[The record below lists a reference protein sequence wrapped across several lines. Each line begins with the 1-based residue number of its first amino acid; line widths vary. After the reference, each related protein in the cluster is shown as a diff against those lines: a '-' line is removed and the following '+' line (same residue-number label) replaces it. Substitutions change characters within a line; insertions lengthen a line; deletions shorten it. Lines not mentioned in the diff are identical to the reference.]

1 MYCKLIVIYWMLYR
15 KGDFMTDHL
24 QTLKYIQSDVL
35 SFWVN
40 SKAQASFN
48 EYFYS
53 LKQCQKKRLGIV
65 NAAFLSFDS
74 NSLIPVEEMAALTI
88 ETKLNAVSWQMIEA
102 SFYQQNVV
110 KIPYI
115 LKEKEAY
122 KMMTDLVLF
131 QAEGKTPIG
140 VLLVEA
146 TDAWTDFMT
155 SDYGE
160 ECVETL
166 TKVLQMIRE
175 NLELKVNED
184 QYRKLYNMT
193 DLFHSTM
200 DIDLIL
206 ENVLKNIKDNFP
218 EFNVELILS
227 NDQDRRTTIDI
238 KLFDYLSERP
248 ATIEA
253 FVSGEL
259 TTELASDLNCRLLNA
274 PIKGRQAIYGILQVG
289 APTSYLFTT
298 TEKDFV
304 RMLAQASGNALE
316 NAKLYHQ
323 SHRLVSDLQL
333 INETSHRL
341 NMRID
346 IHEMLLFLQKQLKS
360 LQPMEVCFAFKHNDS
375 FEVTDASTALFNSEK
390 GQTYIKHVE
399 QHFEHTNDPLFIADF
414 SRLTSNQIDYRSIMA
429 IPILMEEKINGFSIV
444 LHKEPYFFS
453 FDSFKLMQSLIH
465 HSSLAIANSILRNQ
479 LQEMVDLDHLTKLY
493 ARSYLDQYVEK
504 SLEKDQSGMFL
515 LIDIDN
521 FKYINDTYGHQ
532 IGDKILMQ
540 IALKLKET
548 IGDRG
553 ICARWGGEEMS
564 VCVPNIDEKE
574 AIELTTAIV
583 AVIPNATDPQVTI
596 SAGLITWDEQYRP
609 AFQSVFSYADTAL
622 YEAKNS
628 GKNRFCIHDRFC
640 QTNS

>member
-1 MYCKLIVIYWMLYR
+1 
-15 KGDFMTDHL
+15 MTDHL
-24 QTLKYIQSDVL
+24 QTLKYIKSDVL
-35 SFWVN
+35 SIWVS
-40 SKAQASFN
+40 SKEQTGLN
-48 EYFYS
+48 EYFHP
-53 LKQCQKKRLGIV
+53 LKQCLKKHFGIENV
-65 NAAFLSFDS
+65 AFLSLEG
-74 NSLIPVEEMAALTI
+74 NSLIPVEEMATLTI
-88 ETKLNAVSWQMIEA
+88 ETKLNAVSWLMIEA
-102 SFYQQNVV
+102 SFYQQRMV

-115 LKEKEAY
+115 LKEKVDY
-122 KMMTDLVLF
+122 TMMTDMVLF
-131 QAEGKTPIG
+131 QAEGKNPIG

-155 SDYGE
+155 SNYGE
-160 ECVETL
+160 ESIETL
-166 TKVLQMIRE
+166 TKVLQLMRE
-175 NLELKVNED
+175 NYEVKVNED

-227 NDQDRRTTIDI
+227 NDQDRHTTIDI

-259 TTELASDLNCRLLNA
+259 TTELASDLNCRVLNA
-274 PIKGRQAIYGILQVG
+274 PIKGRQAIYGILQVS
-289 APTSYLFTT
+289 APTTYLFST

-304 RMLAQASGNALE
+304 RMLAQTSGNALE

-346 IHEMLLFLQKQLKS
+346 INEMLLFLQKQLMKS
-360 LQPMEVCFAFKHNDS
+360 FQPMEVCFAFKHNDT
-375 FEVTDASTALFNSEK
+375 FEVTDASTTLFNTEK
-390 GQTYIKHVE
+390 GQTFIKHVE
-399 QHFEHTNDPLFIADF
+399 QHFENTDDPLFIADF
-414 SRLTSNQIDYRSIMA
+414 SRLTPNQIEYRSIMA

-504 SLEKDQSGMFL
+504 SLKSDQSGMFL

-521 FKYINDTYGHQ
+521 FKCVNDTYGHQ

-540 IALKLKET
+540 IALKLKEM
-548 IGDRG
+548 IGARG

-564 VCVPNIDEKE
+564 VYVPNIEEKE
-574 AIELTTAIV
+574 AIELAEAIV
-583 AVIPNATDPQVTI
+583 AVIPNTTDPQVTI
-596 SAGLITWDEQYRP
+596 SAGLITWDELYRP
-609 AFQSVFSYADTAL
+609 AFQSVFLHADTAL

-628 GKNRFCIHDRFC
+628 GKNRFCMHDRPY
-640 QTNS
+640 QIN

>member
-1 MYCKLIVIYWMLYR
+1 
-15 KGDFMTDHL
+15 MTDHL
-24 QTLKYIQSDVL
+24 QTLKYIKSDVL
-35 SFWVN
+35 SIWVS
-40 SKAQASFN
+40 SKEQAGFN
-48 EYFYS
+48 GYFNP
-53 LKQCQKKRLGIV
+53 LKQCLKKRFGIV
-65 NAAFLSFDS
+65 NVAFLGFEG
-74 NSLIPVEEMAALTI
+74 NSLIPIEEMATVTI
-88 ETKLNAVSWQMIEA
+88 ETKLNAVSWLMIEA
-102 SFYQQNVV
+102 SFYQQKMV

-115 LKEKEAY
+115 LKEKDAY
-122 KMMTDLVLF
+122 MMMTDMVLF
-131 QAEGKTPIG
+131 QAEGKNPIG

-160 ECVETL
+160 KFVETL
-166 TKVLQMIRE
+166 TKVLQLMRE
-175 NLELKVNED
+175 NYEVKVNED

-206 ENVLKNIKDNFP
+206 ENVLKNIKGNFP

-227 NDQDRRTTIDI
+227 NDQDRHTTIDI

-248 ATIEA
+248 ATVEA

-259 TTELASDLNCRLLNA
+259 TTELASDLNCRVLNA
-274 PIKGRQAIYGILQVG
+274 PIKGRQAIYGILQVI
-289 APTSYLFTT
+289 APTTYLFST

-304 RMLAQASGNALE
+304 RMLAQTSGNALE

-341 NMRID
+341 NMRLD
-346 IHEMLLFLQKQLKS
+346 INEMLLFLQKQLMKS
-360 LQPMEVCFAFKHNDS
+360 FQPMEVCFAFKHNDT
-375 FEVTDASTALFNSEK
+375 FEVTDASTALFNTEK
-390 GQTYIKHVE
+390 GQTFIKHVE
-399 QHFEHTNDPLFIADF
+399 QHFENTNDPLFIADF
-414 SRLTSNQIDYRSIMA
+414 SRLTSNQVEYRSIMA

-465 HSSLAIANSILRNQ
+465 HSSLAIANSILRNK

-504 SLEKDQSGMFL
+504 SLKNDQSGMFL

-521 FKYINDTYGHQ
+521 FKRVNDTYGHQ

-540 IALKLKET
+540 IAVQLKEM
-548 IGDRG
+548 IGARG

-564 VCVPNIDEKE
+564 VYVPDIDEKE
-574 AIELTTAIV
+574 AIELAATIV
-583 AVIPNATDPQVTI
+583 AVIPNTTDPQVTI
-596 SAGLITWDEQYRP
+596 SAGLITWNEQYRP
-609 AFQSVFSYADTAL
+609 AFQSVFLHADTAL

-628 GKNRFCIHDRFC
+628 GKNRFCMHDRPY
-640 QTNS
+640 QIN

>member
-1 MYCKLIVIYWMLYR
+1 MIWTLYR

-24 QTLKYIQSDVL
+24 QMLKYIKSDVL
-35 SFWVN
+35 SFWV
-40 SKAQASFN
+40 SSN
-48 EYFYS
+48 EEQTSCNGYFYS
-53 LKQCQKKRLGIV
+53 LKQCLKKHLKID
-65 NAAFLSFDS
+65 NAAFLSFEG
-74 NSLIPVEEMAALTI
+74 NSLIPIEEMASLTI
-88 ETKLNAVSWQMIEA
+88 ETKLNAVSWLMIEA
-102 SFYQQNVV
+102 SFYQQKVV
-110 KIPYI
+110 EIPYI
-115 LKEKEAY
+115 LKARQAY
-122 KMMTDLVLF
+122 SKMTDMVLF
-131 QAEGKTPIG
+131 QVEGKHPIG

-146 TDAWTDFMT
+146 TETWTDFMT
-155 SDYGE
+155 SEYGE
-160 ECVETL
+160 ECIEML
-166 TKVLQMIRE
+166 SKVLQMIRD
-175 NLELKVNED
+175 NLDVKINED

-206 ENVLKNIKDNFP
+206 ENVLKNIRDNFP
-218 EFNVELILS
+218 DFNVELILS
-227 NDQDRRTTIDI
+227 NDQDRHTTIDI

-274 PIKGRQAIYGILQVG
+274 PIKGRQAIYGILQVS
-289 APTSYLFTT
+289 APTTYLFST

-346 IHEMLLFLQKQLKS
+346 IHEMLLFLQKQLLKS
-360 LQPMEVCFAFKHNDS
+360 FQPMEVCFAFKKNDT
-375 FEVTDASTALFNSEK
+375 FEVTGASTSLFSSEEGK
-390 GQTYIKHVE
+390 TYIKHVE
-399 QHFEHTNDPLFIADF
+399 KHFTQTNDPLFIADF
-414 SRLTSNQIDYRSIMA
+414 SRLTPRQIEYRSIMA

-465 HSSLAIANSILRNQ
+465 HSSLAIANSILRTQ

-493 ARSYLDQYVEK
+493 ARSYLDQFVEK
-504 SLEKDQSGMFL
+504 SLEYDQSGMFL

-521 FKYINDTYGHQ
+521 FKRINDTYGHQ
-532 IGDKILMQ
+532 VGDKILVQ
-540 IALKLKET
+540 IAVQLRET
-548 IGDRG
+548 IGSRG

-564 VCVPNIDEKE
+564 VYVPNINEKE
-574 AIELTTAIV
+574 ALELASTIV
-583 AVIPNATDPQVTI
+583 EIIPSATDPQVTI
-596 SAGLITWDEQYRP
+596 SAGLITWDERDRP
-609 AFQSVFSYADTAL
+609 AFQSVFLHADTAL

-628 GKNRFCIHDRFC
+628 GKNRFCIHDGSYQR
-640 QTNS
+640 NL

>member
-1 MYCKLIVIYWMLYR
+1 M
-15 KGDFMTDHL
+15 
-24 QTLKYIQSDVL
+24 
-35 SFWVN
+35 
-40 SKAQASFN
+40 AS
-48 EYFYS
+48 
-53 LKQCQKKRLGIV
+53 
-65 NAAFLSFDS
+65 
-74 NSLIPVEEMAALTI
+74 LTI
-88 ETKLNAVSWQMIEA
+88 ETKLNAVSWLMIEA
-102 SFYQQNVV
+102 SFYQQKVV

-115 LKEKEAY
+115 LKARQAY
-122 KMMTDLVLF
+122 SMMTDMVLF
-131 QAEGKTPIG
+131 QAEGNNPIG

-146 TDAWTDFMT
+146 TKSWTDFMT

-160 ECVETL
+160 KCIEIL
-166 TKVLQMIRE
+166 SQALQMMKD
-175 NLELKVNED
+175 NLDVKINED

-206 ENVLKNIKDNFP
+206 ENVLKNIRDNFP

-227 NDQDRRTTIDI
+227 NDQDRHTTIDI

-248 ATIEA
+248 TTIEA
-253 FVSGEL
+253 FVSGDL

-274 PIKGRQAIYGILQVG
+274 PIKGRQAIYGILQVS
-289 APTSYLFTT
+289 APTTYLFST

-346 IHEMLLFLQKQLKS
+346 IHEMLLFLQKQLLKS
-360 LQPMEVCFAFKHNDS
+360 FQPMEVCFAFKKDDT
-375 FEVTDASTALFNSEK
+375 FEVTGASTSLFSSEE

-399 QHFEHTNDPLFIADF
+399 QHFTQTNDPLFIADF
-414 SRLTSNQIDYRSIMA
+414 SRLTSKQIDYRSIMA

-465 HSSLAIANSILRNQ
+465 HSSLAIANSILRTQ

-493 ARSYLDQYVEK
+493 ARSYLDHFVEK
-504 SLEKDQSGMFL
+504 SLEYDQSGMFL

-521 FKYINDTYGHQ
+521 FKRINDTYGHQ
-532 IGDKILMQ
+532 VGDKILMQ
-540 IALKLKET
+540 IAVQLRET
-548 IGDRG
+548 IGSRG

-564 VCVPNIDEKE
+564 VYVPNISEKE
-574 AIELTTAIV
+574 ALELAAAIV
-583 AVIPNATDPQVTI
+583 EIIPSATDPQVTI
-596 SAGLITWDEQYRP
+596 SAGLITWNDQDRP
-609 AFQSVFSYADTAL
+609 AFQSVFLHADTAL

-628 GKNRFCIHDRFC
+628 GKNRFCIHGDSF
-640 QTNS
+640 QTNQ

>member
-1 MYCKLIVIYWMLYR
+1 
-15 KGDFMTDHL
+15 MTDHL
-24 QTLKYIQSDVL
+24 QTLKYIKSDVL
-35 SFWVN
+35 SIWVSSN
-40 SKAQASFN
+40 GGLNSFN

-53 LKQCQKKRLGIV
+53 LKQCLKKHLKIE
-65 NAAFLSFDS
+65 NAAFLSFEG
-74 NSLIPVEEMAALTI
+74 NSLIPVEELANLTI
-88 ETKLNAVSWQMIEA
+88 ETKLNAVSWLMIEA
-102 SFYQQNVV
+102 SFYQQKMV
-110 KIPYI
+110 KLPYI
-115 LKEKEAY
+115 LKEKPAY
-122 KMMTDLVLF
+122 NMMTDMVLF
-131 QAEGKTPIG
+131 QAEGKDPIG

-146 TDAWTDFMT
+146 TDTWTDFMT

-166 TKVLQMIRE
+166 TKFLQLLSE
-175 NLELKVNED
+175 NLEVKLNED

-206 ENVLKNIKDNFP
+206 ENVLKNIRDNFP

-227 NDQDRRTTIDI
+227 NDQDRHTTIDI

-259 TTELASDLNCRLLNA
+259 TTELAGDLNYRILNA
-274 PIKGRQAIYGILQVG
+274 PIKGRQAIYGILQVS
-289 APTSYLFTT
+289 APTTYLFSS

-346 IHEMLLFLQKQLKS
+346 INEMLLFLQKQLMKS
-360 LQPMEVCFAFKHNDS
+360 FQPMEVCFAFKDNTTYV
-375 FEVTDASTALFNSEK
+375 VTDASTSLFKSDEGK
-390 GQTYIKHVE
+390 TYIRHVE
-399 QHFEHTNDPLFIADF
+399 QHFELTNDPLFIADF
-414 SRLTSNQIDYRSIMA
+414 SRLTPNQIEYRSIMA
-429 IPILMEEKINGFSIV
+429 IPILMEENINGFSIV

-479 LQEMVDLDHLTKLY
+479 LQEMVDRDHLTKLY
-493 ARSYLDQYVEK
+493 ARSFLDQYVEK
-504 SLEKDQSGMFL
+504 SLKKDQSGMFL

-521 FKYINDTYGHQ
+521 FKRINDTYGHQ
-532 IGDKILMQ
+532 IGDKILVQ
-540 IALKLKET
+540 IAGKLEEI
-548 IGDRG
+548 IGANG

-564 VCVPNIDEKE
+564 VYVPNVDEQE
-574 AIELTTAIV
+574 AIELASTIV
-583 AVIPNATDPQVTI
+583 EGIPKATDPQVTI
-596 SAGLITWDEQYRP
+596 SAGLITWDQNYRP
-609 AFQSVFSYADTAL
+609 AFQSVFLHADTAL

-628 GKNRFCIHDRFC
+628 GKNRFCIHDRTF
-640 QTNS
+640 QTNA

>member
-1 MYCKLIVIYWMLYR
+1 
-15 KGDFMTDHL
+15 MTDHL
-24 QTLKYIQSDVL
+24 QTLKYIKSDVL
-35 SFWVN
+35 SFWVSSN
-40 SKAQASFN
+40 GELTGFN

-53 LKQCQKKRLGIV
+53 LKQCLKKHLKIV
-65 NAAFLSFDS
+65 NAAFLSYEG
-74 NSLIPVEEMAALTI
+74 NSLIPIEELATLTI
-88 ETKLNAVSWQMIEA
+88 ETKLNAVSWLMIET
-102 SFYQQNVV
+102 SFYQQKMV
-110 KIPYI
+110 KLPYI

-122 KMMTDLVLF
+122 NMMTDMVLF
-131 QAEGKTPIG
+131 QPEGKDPIG

-146 TDAWTDFMT
+146 TDAWTDFMA

-166 TKVLQMIRE
+166 MRVLQIFRE
-175 NLELKVNED
+175 NLEVKSNED

-206 ENVLKNIKDNFP
+206 ENVLKNIRDNFP

-227 NDQDRRTTIDI
+227 NDQDRHTTIDI

-253 FVSGEL
+253 FVSGDL
-259 TTELASDLNCRLLNA
+259 TTELAGDLNCRLLNA
-274 PIKGRQAIYGILQVG
+274 PIKGRQAIYGILQVS
-289 APTSYLFTT
+289 APTTYLFST

-346 IHEMLLFLQKQLKS
+346 IHEMLLFLQKQLMKS
-360 LQPMEVCFAFKHNDS
+360 FQPMEVCFAFKNNDT
-375 FEVTDASTALFNSEK
+375 FEVTDASTTLFTTEE

-414 SRLTSNQIDYRSIMA
+414 SRLTPNQIEYRSIMA

-479 LQEMVDLDHLTKLY
+479 LQEMVDRDHLTKLY

-504 SLEKDQSGMFL
+504 SLKKDHSGMFL

-521 FKYINDTYGHQ
+521 FKRVNDTYGHQ
-532 IGDKILMQ
+532 IGDKILVQ
-540 IALKLKET
+540 IAMKLNET
-548 IGDRG
+548 IGTQG

-564 VCVPNIDEKE
+564 VYVPNIDEKE
-574 AIELTTAIV
+574 SIQLASTIV
-583 AVIPNATDPQVTI
+583 AMIPDATDPQVTI
-596 SAGLITWDEQYRP
+596 SAGLITWDQNYRP
-609 AFQSVFSYADTAL
+609 AFQSVFLHADTAL

-628 GKNRFCIHDRFC
+628 GKNRFCIHDRFL
-640 QTNS
+640 QTNA

>member
-1 MYCKLIVIYWMLYR
+1 
-15 KGDFMTDHL
+15 MTDHL
-24 QTLKYIQSDVL
+24 QTLKYIKSDVL
-35 SFWVN
+35 STWVS
-40 SKAQASFN
+40 SKEQTGLN
-48 EYFYS
+48 EYFRPLEQC
-53 LKQCQKKRLGIV
+53 LKMHFGIV
-65 NAAFLSFDS
+65 NMAFLGFEG
-74 NSLIPVEEMAALTI
+74 NCLIPVEEMATLTI
-88 ETKLNAVSWQMIEA
+88 ETKLNAVSWLMIEA
-102 SFYQQNVV
+102 SFYQQKMV

-122 KMMTDLVLF
+122 SKMTDMVLF
-131 QAEGKTPIG
+131 QIEGKNPIG

-155 SDYGE
+155 SNYGE
-160 ECVETL
+160 ESIETL
-166 TKVLQMIRE
+166 TKVLQLMRE
-175 NLELKVNED
+175 NYEVKVNED
-184 QYRKLYNMT
+184 QFRKLYNMT

-227 NDQDRRTTIDI
+227 NDQDRLTTIDI

-259 TTELASDLNCRLLNA
+259 TTELASDLNCRVLNA
-274 PIKGRQAIYGILQVG
+274 PIKGRQAIYGILQVS
-289 APTSYLFTT
+289 APTTYLYST
-298 TEKDFV
+298 TEKDFL
-304 RMLAQASGNALE
+304 RMLAQTSGNALE

-341 NMRID
+341 NMRIG
-346 IHEMLLFLQKQLKS
+346 INEMLLFLQKQLMKS
-360 LQPMEVCFAFKHNDS
+360 FQPMEVCFAFKHNDT
-375 FEVTDASTALFNSEK
+375 FEVTDASTALFNTEK
-390 GQTYIKHVE
+390 GQIFIKHVE
-399 QHFEHTNDPLFIADF
+399 QHFKSTNDPLFIADF
-414 SRLTSNQIDYRSIMA
+414 SRITPTHIEYRSIMA

-465 HSSLAIANSILRNQ
+465 HSSLAIANSILRHQ

-493 ARSYLDQYVEK
+493 ARSYLDKYVEK
-504 SLEKDQSGMFL
+504 SLINDQSGMFL

-521 FKYINDTYGHQ
+521 FKRVNDTYGHQ

-540 IALKLKET
+540 IAVQLKKM
-548 IGDRG
+548 IGARG

-564 VCVPNIDEKE
+564 VYVPNIDEKE
-574 AIELTTAIV
+574 AIELAEEIV
-583 AVIPNATDPQVTI
+583 AVIPNTTDPRVTI
-596 SAGLITWDEQYRP
+596 SAGLITWDELYRP
-609 AFQSVFSYADTAL
+609 AFQSVFLHADTAL

-628 GKNRFCIHDRFC
+628 GKNRFCIHDRPY
-640 QTNS
+640 QIN

>member
-1 MYCKLIVIYWMLYR
+1 
-15 KGDFMTDHL
+15 MTDHL
-24 QTLKYIQSDVL
+24 QTLKYIKSDVL
-35 SFWVN
+35 SFWVSSN
-40 SKAQASFN
+40 EEQASFN
-48 EYFYS
+48 GYFYS
-53 LKQCQKKRLGIV
+53 LKQCLKKHLKID
-65 NAAFLSFDS
+65 NAAFLSFEG
-74 NSLIPVEEMAALTI
+74 NSLIPIEEMASLTI
-88 ETKLNAVSWQMIEA
+88 ETKLNAVSWLMIEA
-102 SFYQQNVV
+102 SFYQQKVV

-115 LKEKEAY
+115 IKARQAY
-122 KMMTDLVLF
+122 SMMTDMVLF
-131 QAEGKTPIG
+131 QAEGKHPIG

-146 TDAWTDFMT
+146 SESWNDFMT

-160 ECVETL
+160 ECIEIL
-166 TKVLQMIRE
+166 SKVLQMMRD
-175 NLELKVNED
+175 NLDVKINED

-206 ENVLKNIKDNFP
+206 ENVLKNIRDNFP

-227 NDQDRRTTIDI
+227 NDQDRHTTIDI

-274 PIKGRQAIYGILQVG
+274 PIKGRQAIYGILQVS
-289 APTSYLFTT
+289 APTTYLFST

-346 IHEMLLFLQKQLKS
+346 IHEMLLFLQKQLLKS
-360 LQPMEVCFAFKHNDS
+360 FQPMEVCFAFKKNDT
-375 FEVTDASTALFNSEK
+375 FEVTGASTSLFNAEE

-399 QHFEHTNDPLFIADF
+399 QHFAQTNDPLFIADF
-414 SRLTSNQIDYRSIMA
+414 SRLTANQIEYRSIMA

-465 HSSLAIANSILRNQ
+465 HSSLAIANSILRTQ

-493 ARSYLDQYVEK
+493 ARSYLDQFVEK
-504 SLEKDQSGMFL
+504 SLEYDQSGMFL

-521 FKYINDTYGHQ
+521 FKRINDTYGHQ
-532 IGDKILMQ
+532 VGDKILVQ
-540 IALKLKET
+540 IALQLKET
-548 IGDRG
+548 IGSRG

-564 VCVPNIDEKE
+564 VYVPNIKE
-574 AIELTTAIV
+574 QEALELASAIV
-583 AVIPNATDPQVTI
+583 EVIPSTTDPQVTI
-596 SAGLITWDEQYRP
+596 SAGLITWDERDRP
-609 AFQSVFSYADTAL
+609 ASSLFFYMLIQPYMKRKIVGKIVFAFMTAL
-622 YEAKNS
+622 IKLMYRQIRRNAY
-628 GKNRFCIHDRFC
+628 GC
-640 QTNS
+640 TNNLP

>member
-1 MYCKLIVIYWMLYR
+1 
-15 KGDFMTDHL
+15 MTDHL
-24 QTLKYIQSDVL
+24 QTLKYIKSDVL
-35 SFWVN
+35 SIWVS
-40 SKAQASFN
+40 SKEQAGFN
-48 EYFYS
+48 EYFCS
-53 LKQCQKKRLGIV
+53 LEQCLKKRFGIV
-65 NAAFLSFDS
+65 KTAFLGFEG
-74 NSLIPVEEMAALTI
+74 NSLIPVEEMATLTI
-88 ETKLNAVSWQMIEA
+88 ETKLNAVSWLMIEA
-102 SFYQQNVV
+102 NFYQQKLV
-110 KIPYI
+110 KVPYI

-122 KMMTDLVLF
+122 MMMTDMVLF
-131 QAEGKTPIG
+131 QADGKNPIG

-146 TDAWTDFMT
+146 TDAWTDFMA

-160 ECVETL
+160 EFVETL
-166 TKVLQMIRE
+166 TKFFQIIRE
-175 NLELKVNED
+175 NLQVKVNED

-227 NDQDRRTTIDI
+227 NDQDRHTTIDI

-274 PIKGRQAIYGILQVG
+274 PIKGRQAIYGILQVS
-289 APTSYLFTT
+289 APTTYLFST

-304 RMLAQASGNALE
+304 RMLAQTSGNALE

-346 IHEMLLFLQKQLKS
+346 INEMLLFLQKQLMKS
-360 LQPMEVCFAFKHNDS
+360 FQPMEVCFAFKHNDT
-375 FEVTDASTALFNSEK
+375 FKVTDASTALFNAEK

-399 QHFEHTNDPLFIADF
+399 HHFEHTNDPLFIADF
-414 SRLTSNQIDYRSIMA
+414 SRLTPNQIEYRSIMA

-504 SLEKDQSGMFL
+504 SLKNDQSGMFL

-521 FKYINDTYGHQ
+521 FKRINDTYGHQ

-540 IALKLKET
+540 IAVQLKET
-548 IGDRG
+548 IGARG

-564 VCVPNIDEKE
+564 VYIPNIDEKE
-574 AIELTTAIV
+574 AIELAATIV
-583 AVIPNATDPQVTI
+583 AKIPNTTDPQVTI
-596 SAGLITWDEQYRP
+596 SAGLITWDEQYHP
-609 AFQSVFSYADTAL
+609 AFQSVFLHADTAL

-628 GKNRFCIHDRFC
+628 GKNRFCVHDRSY
-640 QTNS
+640 QNNL

>member
-1 MYCKLIVIYWMLYR
+1 MICTLYR

-24 QTLKYIQSDVL
+24 QTLKCIKSDVL
-35 SFWVN
+35 SLWVSSN
-40 SKAQASFN
+40 EEQASFN
-48 EYFYS
+48 GYFYS
-53 LKQCQKKRLGIV
+53 FKQCLKKHLKIE
-65 NAAFLSFDS
+65 NAAFLSFES
-74 NSLIPVEEMAALTI
+74 NSLIPIEEVASLTI
-88 ETKLNAVSWQMIEA
+88 ETKLNAVSWLMVEA
-102 SFYQQNVV
+102 SFYQQKVV

-115 LKEKEAY
+115 LKEKQAY
-122 KMMTDLVLF
+122 STMTDMVLF
-131 QAEGKTPIG
+131 QAEGKNPIG

-146 TDAWTDFMT
+146 TESWTDFMT
-155 SDYGE
+155 SSYGE
-160 ECVETL
+160 ECIEIL
-166 TKVLQMIRE
+166 TKVLQTMKD
-175 NLELKVNED
+175 NLELKINED
-184 QYRKLYNMT
+184 QYRKLYNVT

-200 DIDLIL
+200 DIDVIL

-218 EFNVELILS
+218 GFNVELILS
-227 NDQDRRTTIDI
+227 NDQDRHTTIDI
-238 KLFDYLSERP
+238 KLFDYLAERP
-248 ATIEA
+248 ATVEA

-259 TTELASDLNCRLLNA
+259 TTELASDLDCRLLNA
-274 PIKGRQAIYGILQVG
+274 PIKGRQAIYGILQVS
-289 APTSYLFTT
+289 APTTYLFST

-346 IHEMLLFLQKQLKS
+346 VYEMLLFLQKQLLKS
-360 LQPMEVCFAFKHNDS
+360 FQPMEVCFAFKKNDT
-375 FEVTDASTALFNSEK
+375 FEVSEASTTLFSSEA
-390 GQTYIKHVE
+390 GQIYIKHVE
-399 QHFEHTNDPLFIADF
+399 QHFAHTDDPLFIADF
-414 SRLTSNQIDYRSIMA
+414 SRLTPKPIDYRSIMA
-429 IPILMEEKINGFSIV
+429 IPILMEEEINGFSIV

-465 HSSLAIANSILRNQ
+465 HSSLALANSILRTQ

-493 ARSYLDQYVEK
+493 ARSYLDQFVEK
-504 SLEKDQSGMFL
+504 SLEYDQSGMFL

-521 FKYINDTYGHQ
+521 FKRVNDTYGHQ
-532 IGDKILMQ
+532 VGDNILVQ
-540 IALKLKET
+540 IAVQLKKT

-564 VCVPNIDEKE
+564 VYVPNIVEKE
-574 AIELTTAIV
+574 ALKLAAAIV
-583 AVIPNATDPQVTI
+583 EVIPKATDPQVTI
-596 SAGLITWDEQYRP
+596 SAGLIMWDERERP
-609 AFQSVFSYADTAL
+609 AFQSVFLHADTAL

-628 GKNRFCIHDRFC
+628 GKNRFCIHNGSF

>member
-1 MYCKLIVIYWMLYR
+1 V
-15 KGDFMTDHL
+15 
-24 QTLKYIQSDVL
+24 S
-35 SFWVN
+35 
-40 SKAQASFN
+40 SKKEQAGFN

-53 LKQCQKKRLGIV
+53 LKQCLKKHLKIA
-65 NAAFLSFDS
+65 NAAFLSFEG

-88 ETKLNAVSWQMIEA
+88 ETKLNAVSWLMIEA
-102 SFYQQNVV
+102 GFYQQKVV

-122 KMMTDLVLF
+122 TMMTDMVLF
-131 QAEGKTPIG
+131 QADGKNPIG

-146 TDAWTDFMT
+146 SDAWTDFMT

-175 NLELKVNED
+175 NLEVKVNED

-200 DIDLIL
+200 EIDLIL

-227 NDQDRRTTIDI
+227 NDQDRHTTIEI

-259 TTELASDLNCRLLNA
+259 TTELAGDLNCRLLNA
-274 PIKGRQAIYGILQVG
+274 PIKGRQAIYGILQVS
-289 APTSYLFTT
+289 APTTYLFST

-346 IHEMLLFLQKQLKS
+346 IHEMLLFLQKQLMKS
-360 LQPMEVCFAFKHNDS
+360 FQPMEVCFAFKNNET
-375 FEVTDASTALFNSEK
+375 FEVTGASTALFNSQE
-390 GQTYIKHVE
+390 GQTYI
-399 QHFEHTNDPLFIADF
+399 NMLNNI
-414 SRLTSNQIDYRSIMA
+414 LSIPM
-429 IPILMEEKINGFSIV
+429 
-444 LHKEPYFFS
+444 
-453 FDSFKLMQSLIH
+453 IH
-465 HSSLAIANSILRNQ
+465 
-479 LQEMVDLDHLTKLY
+479 
-493 ARSYLDQYVEK
+493 YL
-504 SLEKDQSGMFL
+504 L
-515 LIDIDN
+515 
-521 FKYINDTYGHQ
+521 
-532 IGDKILMQ
+532 
-540 IALKLKET
+540 
-548 IGDRG
+548 
-553 ICARWGGEEMS
+553 
-564 VCVPNIDEKE
+564 P
-574 AIELTTAIV
+574 
-583 AVIPNATDPQVTI
+583 I
-596 SAGLITWDEQYRP
+596 SAD
-609 AFQSVFSYADTAL
+609 
-622 YEAKNS
+622 
-628 GKNRFCIHDRFC
+628 
-640 QTNS
+640 

>member
-1 MYCKLIVIYWMLYR
+1 
-15 KGDFMTDHL
+15 MTDHL
-24 QTLKYIQSDVL
+24 QTLKYIKSDVL
-35 SFWVN
+35 SIWVS
-40 SKAQASFN
+40 SKEQTGLN
-48 EYFYS
+48 EYFHPLEQC
-53 LKQCQKKRLGIV
+53 LKKHFGIV
-65 NAAFLSFDS
+65 NVAFLGFEG
-74 NSLIPVEEMAALTI
+74 NSLIPVEEMATLTI
-88 ETKLNAVSWQMIEA
+88 ETKLNAVSWLMIEA
-102 SFYQQNVV
+102 SFYQQKMV

-122 KMMTDLVLF
+122 SKMTDMVLF
-131 QAEGKTPIG
+131 QVEGRNPIG
-140 VLLVEA
+140 GLLVEA

-155 SDYGE
+155 SNYGE
-160 ECVETL
+160 ESIETL
-166 TKVLQMIRE
+166 TKVLQLIRE
-175 NLELKVNED
+175 NYEVKVNED
-184 QYRKLYNMT
+184 QFRKLYNMT

-227 NDQDRRTTIDI
+227 NDQDRHTTIDI

-259 TTELASDLNCRLLNA
+259 TTELASDLNCRVLNA
-274 PIKGRQAIYGILQVG
+274 PIKGRQAIYGILQVS
-289 APTSYLFTT
+289 APTTYLFST

-304 RMLAQASGNALE
+304 RMLAQTSGNALE

-341 NMRID
+341 NMRIG
-346 IHEMLLFLQKQLKS
+346 INEMLLFLQKQLMKS
-360 LQPMEVCFAFKHNDS
+360 FQPMEVCFAFKHNDT
-375 FEVTDASTALFNSEK
+375 FEVTDASTALFNTEK
-390 GQTYIKHVE
+390 GQTFIKHVE
-399 QHFEHTNDPLFIADF
+399 QHFKSTNDPLFIADF
-414 SRLTSNQIDYRSIMA
+414 SRLTPTHIEYRSIMA

-465 HSSLAIANSILRNQ
+465 HSSLAIANSILRHQ

-493 ARSYLDQYVEK
+493 ARSYLDKYVEK
-504 SLEKDQSGMFL
+504 SLINDQSGMFL

-521 FKYINDTYGHQ
+521 FKRVNDTYGHQ

-540 IALKLKET
+540 IAVQLKEM
-548 IGDRG
+548 IGARG

-564 VCVPNIDEKE
+564 VYVPNIDEKE
-574 AIELTTAIV
+574 AIELAEEIV
-583 AVIPNATDPQVTI
+583 AVIPNTTDPRVTI
-596 SAGLITWDEQYRP
+596 SAGLITWDELYRP
-609 AFQSVFSYADTAL
+609 PFQSVFLHADTAL

-628 GKNRFCIHDRFC
+628 GKNRFCMHDRPY
-640 QTNS
+640 QIN

>member
-1 MYCKLIVIYWMLYR
+1 
-15 KGDFMTDHL
+15 MTDHL
-24 QTLKYIQSDVL
+24 QTLKYIKSDVL
-35 SFWVN
+35 SIWVS
-40 SKAQASFN
+40 SKEQAGFN
-48 EYFYS
+48 GYFNP
-53 LKQCQKKRLGIV
+53 LKQCLKKRFGIV
-65 NAAFLSFDS
+65 NVAFLGFEG
-74 NSLIPVEEMAALTI
+74 NSLIPIEEMATVTI
-88 ETKLNAVSWQMIEA
+88 ETKLNAVSWLMIEA
-102 SFYQQNVV
+102 SFYQQKMV

-115 LKEKEAY
+115 LKEKDAY
-122 KMMTDLVLF
+122 MTMTDMVLF
-131 QAEGKTPIG
+131 QAEGKNPIG

-160 ECVETL
+160 KFVETL
-166 TKVLQMIRE
+166 TKVLQLIRE
-175 NLELKVNED
+175 NYEVKVNED

-200 DIDLIL
+200 NIDLIL
-206 ENVLKNIKDNFP
+206 ENVLKNIKGNFP

-227 NDQDRRTTIDI
+227 NDQDRHTTIDI

-248 ATIEA
+248 ATVEA

-259 TTELASDLNCRLLNA
+259 TTELASDLNCRVLNA
-274 PIKGRQAIYGILQVG
+274 PIKGRQAIYGILQVI
-289 APTSYLFTT
+289 APTTYLFST

-304 RMLAQASGNALE
+304 RMLAQTSGNALE

-341 NMRID
+341 NMRLD
-346 IHEMLLFLQKQLKS
+346 INEMLLFLQKQLMKS
-360 LQPMEVCFAFKHNDS
+360 FQPMEVCFAFKHNDT
-375 FEVTDASTALFNSEK
+375 FEVTDASTALFNTEK
-390 GQTYIKHVE
+390 GQTFIKHVE
-399 QHFEHTNDPLFIADF
+399 QHFENTNDPLFIADF
-414 SRLTSNQIDYRSIMA
+414 SRLTSNQVEYRSIMA

-465 HSSLAIANSILRNQ
+465 HSSLAIANSILRNK

-504 SLEKDQSGMFL
+504 SLKNDQSGMFL

-521 FKYINDTYGHQ
+521 FKRVNDTYGHQ

-540 IALKLKET
+540 IAVQLKEM
-548 IGDRG
+548 IGARG

-564 VCVPNIDEKE
+564 VYVPDIDEKE
-574 AIELTTAIV
+574 AIELAATIV
-583 AVIPNATDPQVTI
+583 AVIPNTTDPQVTI
-596 SAGLITWDEQYRP
+596 SAGLITWNEQYRP
-609 AFQSVFSYADTAL
+609 AFQSVFLHADTAL

-628 GKNRFCIHDRFC
+628 GKNRFCMHDRPY
-640 QTNS
+640 QIN

>member
-1 MYCKLIVIYWMLYR
+1 
-15 KGDFMTDHL
+15 MTDHL
-24 QTLKYIQSDVL
+24 QTLKYIKSDVL
-35 SFWVN
+35 SFWVSSN
-40 SKAQASFN
+40 EEQASFN
-48 EYFYS
+48 GYFYS
-53 LKQCQKKRLGIV
+53 LKQCLKKHLEID
-65 NAAFLSFDS
+65 NAAFLSFEG
-74 NSLIPVEEMAALTI
+74 NSLIPIEEMASLTI
-88 ETKLNAVSWQMIEA
+88 ETKLNAVSWLMIEA
-102 SFYQQNVV
+102 SFYQQKVV

-115 LKEKEAY
+115 LKARQAY
-122 KMMTDLVLF
+122 SMMTDMVLF
-131 QAEGKTPIG
+131 QAEGNNPIG

-146 TDAWTDFMT
+146 TESWTDFMT

-160 ECVETL
+160 KCIEIL
-166 TKVLQMIRE
+166 SQVLQMMRD
-175 NLELKVNED
+175 NLDVKINED

-206 ENVLKNIKDNFP
+206 ENVLKNIRDNFP

-227 NDQDRRTTIDI
+227 NDQDRHTTIDI

-248 ATIEA
+248 TTIEA

-274 PIKGRQAIYGILQVG
+274 PIKGRQAIYGILQVS
-289 APTSYLFTT
+289 APTTYLFST

-346 IHEMLLFLQKQLKS
+346 IHEMLLFLQKQLLKS
-360 LQPMEVCFAFKHNDS
+360 FQPMEVCFAFKKDDT
-375 FEVTDASTALFNSEK
+375 FEVAGASTSLFSSEE

-399 QHFEHTNDPLFIADF
+399 QHFTQTNDPLFIADF
-414 SRLTSNQIDYRSIMA
+414 SRLTSKQIDYRSIMA

-465 HSSLAIANSILRNQ
+465 HSSLAIANSILRTQ

-493 ARSYLDQYVEK
+493 ARSYLDHFVEK
-504 SLEKDQSGMFL
+504 SLEYDQSGMFL
-515 LIDIDN
+515 LI
-521 FKYINDTYGHQ
+521 NDTYGHQ
-532 IGDKILMQ
+532 VGDKILMQ
-540 IALKLKET
+540 IAVQLKET
-548 IGDRG
+548 IGSRG

-564 VCVPNIDEKE
+564 IYVPNISEKE
-574 AIELTTAIV
+574 ALELASAIV
-583 AVIPNATDPQVTI
+583 EVIPSATDPQVTI
-596 SAGLITWDEQYRP
+596 SAGLITWNDQDRP
-609 AFQSVFSYADTAL
+609 AFQSVFLHADTAL

-628 GKNRFCIHDRFC
+628 GKNRFCIHDGSF
-640 QTNS
+640 QNQ

>member
-1 MYCKLIVIYWMLYR
+1 
-15 KGDFMTDHL
+15 MTDHL
-24 QTLKYIQSDVL
+24 QMLKYIKSDVL
-35 SFWVN
+35 SFWV
-40 SKAQASFN
+40 SSN
-48 EYFYS
+48 EEQTSYNGYFYS
-53 LKQCQKKRLGIV
+53 LKQCLKKHLKID
-65 NAAFLSFDS
+65 NAAFLSFEG
-74 NSLIPVEEMAALTI
+74 NSLIPIEEMASLTI
-88 ETKLNAVSWQMIEA
+88 ETKLNAVSWLMIEA
-102 SFYQQNVV
+102 SFYQQKVV
-110 KIPYI
+110 EIPYV
-115 LKEKEAY
+115 LKARQAY
-122 KMMTDLVLF
+122 LKMTDMVLF
-131 QAEGKTPIG
+131 QVEGKQPIG

-146 TDAWTDFMT
+146 TETWTDFMT
-155 SDYGE
+155 SEYGE
-160 ECVETL
+160 ECIEIL
-166 TKVLQMIRE
+166 SKVLQMIRD
-175 NLELKVNED
+175 NLDVKINED

-206 ENVLKNIKDNFP
+206 ENVLKNIRDNFP
-218 EFNVELILS
+218 DFNVELILS
-227 NDQDRRTTIDI
+227 NDQDRHTTIDI

-253 FVSGEL
+253 FVSGDL

-274 PIKGRQAIYGILQVG
+274 PIKGRQAIYGILQVS
-289 APTSYLFTT
+289 APTTYLFST

-346 IHEMLLFLQKQLKS
+346 IHEMLLFLQKQLLKS
-360 LQPMEVCFAFKHNDS
+360 FQPMEVCFAFKKNDT
-375 FEVTDASTALFNSEK
+375 FEVTGASTSLFSSEEGK
-390 GQTYIKHVE
+390 TYIKHVE
-399 QHFEHTNDPLFIADF
+399 KHFTQTNDPLFIADF
-414 SRLTSNQIDYRSIMA
+414 SRLTPRQIEYRSIMA

-465 HSSLAIANSILRNQ
+465 HSSLAIANSILRTQ

-493 ARSYLDQYVEK
+493 ARSYLDQFVEK
-504 SLEKDQSGMFL
+504 SLEYDKSGMFL

-521 FKYINDTYGHQ
+521 FKRINDTYGHQ
-532 IGDKILMQ
+532 VGDKILVQ
-540 IALKLKET
+540 IAVQLRET
-548 IGDRG
+548 IGSRG

-564 VCVPNIDEKE
+564 VYVPNINEKE
-574 AIELTTAIV
+574 ALELASKIV
-583 AVIPNATDPQVTI
+583 EIIPSATDPQVTI
-596 SAGLITWDEQYRP
+596 SAGLITWDERDRP
-609 AFQSVFSYADTAL
+609 AFQAVFLHADTAL

-628 GKNRFCIHDRFC
+628 GKNRFCIHDGSY
-640 QTNS
+640 QTNL

>member
-1 MYCKLIVIYWMLYR
+1 
-15 KGDFMTDHL
+15 MTDHL
-24 QTLKYIQSDVL
+24 QTLKYIKSDVL
-35 SFWVN
+35 SIWVS
-40 SKAQASFN
+40 SKEQTGFS

-53 LKQCQKKRLGIV
+53 LEQCLKKRFGIV
-65 NAAFLSFDS
+65 KTAFLGFEG

-88 ETKLNAVSWQMIEA
+88 ETKLNAVSWLMIEA
-102 SFYQQNVV
+102 SFYQQKLV
-110 KIPYI
+110 KVPYI

-122 KMMTDLVLF
+122 TMMTDMVLF
-131 QAEGKTPIG
+131 QAEGKNPIA

-160 ECVETL
+160 KFVETL
-166 TKVLQMIRE
+166 TKFFQNIRE
-175 NLELKVNED
+175 NFEVKVNED
-184 QYRKLYNMT
+184 QFRKLYNMT

-238 KLFDYLSERP
+238 KLFDYLYERP

-274 PIKGRQAIYGILQVG
+274 PIKGRQAIYGILQVS
-289 APTSYLFTT
+289 APTTYLFST

-304 RMLAQASGNALE
+304 RMLAQTSGNALE

-346 IHEMLLFLQKQLKS
+346 INEMLLFLQKQLMKS
-360 LQPMEVCFAFKHNDS
+360 FQPMEVCFAFKYNDT
-375 FEVTDASTALFNSEK
+375 FKVTDASTALFNAEK

-399 QHFEHTNDPLFIADF
+399 LHFEHTNDPLFIADF
-414 SRLTSNQIDYRSIMA
+414 SRLTPNQIEYRSIMA

-504 SLEKDQSGMFL
+504 SLKNDQSGMFL

-521 FKYINDTYGHQ
+521 FKRINDTYGHQ
-532 IGDKILMQ
+532 IGDKILKQ
-540 IALKLKET
+540 IAVQLKET
-548 IGDRG
+548 IGARG

-564 VCVPNIDEKE
+564 VYIPNIDEKE
-574 AIELTTAIV
+574 AIELAATIV
-583 AVIPNATDPQVTI
+583 AIIPNTTDPQVTI
-596 SAGLITWDEQYRP
+596 SAGLITWDEQYHP
-609 AFQSVFSYADTAL
+609 AFQSVFLHADTAL

-628 GKNRFCIHDRFC
+628 GKNRFCIHDRSY
-640 QTNS
+640 QNNL

>member
-1 MYCKLIVIYWMLYR
+1 M
-15 KGDFMTDHL
+15 
-24 QTLKYIQSDVL
+24 
-35 SFWVN
+35 
-40 SKAQASFN
+40 AS
-48 EYFYS
+48 
-53 LKQCQKKRLGIV
+53 
-65 NAAFLSFDS
+65 
-74 NSLIPVEEMAALTI
+74 LTI
-88 ETKLNAVSWQMIEA
+88 ETKLNAVSWLMIEA
-102 SFYQQNVV
+102 SFYQQKVV

-115 LKEKEAY
+115 LKARQAY
-122 KMMTDLVLF
+122 SMMTDMVLF
-131 QAEGKTPIG
+131 QAEGNNPIG

-146 TDAWTDFMT
+146 TKSWTDFMT

-160 ECVETL
+160 KCIEIL
-166 TKVLQMIRE
+166 SQALQMMKDNVDVKI
-175 NLELKVNED
+175 NED

-206 ENVLKNIKDNFP
+206 ENVLKNIRDNFP

-227 NDQDRRTTIDI
+227 NDQDRHTTIDI

-248 ATIEA
+248 TTIEA
-253 FVSGEL
+253 FVSGDL

-274 PIKGRQAIYGILQVG
+274 PIKGRQAIYGILQVS
-289 APTSYLFTT
+289 APTTYLFST

-346 IHEMLLFLQKQLKS
+346 IHEMLLFLQKQLLKS
-360 LQPMEVCFAFKHNDS
+360 FQPMEVCFAFKKDDT
-375 FEVTDASTALFNSEK
+375 FEVTGASTSLFSSEE

-399 QHFEHTNDPLFIADF
+399 QHFTQTNDPLFIADF
-414 SRLTSNQIDYRSIMA
+414 SRLTSKQIDYRSIMA

-465 HSSLAIANSILRNQ
+465 HSSLAIANSILRTQ

-493 ARSYLDQYVEK
+493 ARSYLDHFVEK
-504 SLEKDQSGMFL
+504 SLEYDQSGMFL

-521 FKYINDTYGHQ
+521 FKRINDTYGHQ
-532 IGDKILMQ
+532 VGDKILMQ
-540 IALKLKET
+540 IAVQLRET
-548 IGDRG
+548 IGSRG

-564 VCVPNIDEKE
+564 VYVPNISEKE
-574 AIELTTAIV
+574 ALELAAAIV
-583 AVIPNATDPQVTI
+583 EVIPSATDPQVTI
-596 SAGLITWDEQYRP
+596 SAGLITWSDQDRP
-609 AFQSVFSYADTAL
+609 AFQSVFLHADTAL

-628 GKNRFCIHDRFC
+628 GKNRFCIHGDSF
-640 QTNS
+640 QTNQ

>member
-1 MYCKLIVIYWMLYR
+1 LICTLYR

-24 QTLKYIQSDVL
+24 QTLKYIKSDVL
-35 SFWVN
+35 SIWVSSN
-40 SKAQASFN
+40 GGLNSFN

-53 LKQCQKKRLGIV
+53 LKQCLKKHLKIE
-65 NAAFLSFDS
+65 NAAFLSFEG
-74 NSLIPVEEMAALTI
+74 NSLIPVEELANLTI
-88 ETKLNAVSWQMIEA
+88 ETKLNAVSWLMIEA
-102 SFYQQNVV
+102 SFYQQKLV
-110 KIPYI
+110 KLPYI
-115 LKEKEAY
+115 LKEKTAY
-122 KMMTDLVLF
+122 NMMTDMVLF
-131 QAEGKTPIG
+131 QADGKDPIG

-146 TDAWTDFMT
+146 TDTWTDFMT

-160 ECVETL
+160 ECIETL
-166 TKVLQMIRE
+166 TKVLQILSE
-175 NLELKVNED
+175 NLEVKLNED

-206 ENVLKNIKDNFP
+206 ENVLKNIRDNFP

-227 NDQDRRTTIDI
+227 NDQDRHTTIDI

-259 TTELASDLNCRLLNA
+259 TTELAGDLNYRILNA
-274 PIKGRQAIYGILQVG
+274 PIKGRQAIYGILQVS
-289 APTSYLFTT
+289 APTTYLFTA

-346 IHEMLLFLQKQLKS
+346 INEMLLFLQKQLMKS
-360 LQPMEVCFAFKHNDS
+360 FQPMEVCFAFKDNTTYV
-375 FEVTDASTALFNSEK
+375 VTDASTSLFKSDEGK
-390 GQTYIKHVE
+390 TYIRHVE
-399 QHFEHTNDPLFIADF
+399 QHFELTNDPLFIADF
-414 SRLTSNQIDYRSIMA
+414 SRLTPNQIEYRSIMA
-429 IPILMEEKINGFSIV
+429 IPILMEENINGFSIV

-479 LQEMVDLDHLTKLY
+479 LQEMVDRDHLTKLY
-493 ARSYLDQYVEK
+493 ARSFLDQYVEK
-504 SLEKDQSGMFL
+504 SLKKDQSGMFL

-521 FKYINDTYGHQ
+521 FKRINDTYGHQ
-532 IGDKILMQ
+532 IGDKILVQ
-540 IALKLKET
+540 IAGKLEGI
-548 IGDRG
+548 IGANG

-564 VCVPNIDEKE
+564 VYVPNVDEQE
-574 AIELTTAIV
+574 AIELASTIV
-583 AVIPNATDPQVTI
+583 KGIPKATDPQVTI
-596 SAGLITWDEQYRP
+596 SAGLITWDQNYRP
-609 AFQSVFSYADTAL
+609 AFQSVFLHADTAL

-628 GKNRFCIHDRFC
+628 GKNRFCIHDRTF
-640 QTNS
+640 QTNA

>member
-1 MYCKLIVIYWMLYR
+1 
-15 KGDFMTDHL
+15 MTDHL
-24 QTLKYIQSDVL
+24 QTLKYIKSDVL
-35 SFWVN
+35 SFWVSSN
-40 SKAQASFN
+40 GELTSFN
-48 EYFYS
+48 EYFDS
-53 LKQCQKKRLGIV
+53 LKQCLKKHLKIV
-65 NAAFLSFDS
+65 NAAFLSYES
-74 NSLIPVEEMAALTI
+74 NSLIPVEELAALTI
-88 ETKLNAVSWQMIEA
+88 ETKLNAVSWLMIET
-102 SFYQQNVV
+102 SFYQQKIV
-110 KIPYI
+110 KLPYI

-122 KMMTDLVLF
+122 NMMTDMVLF
-131 QAEGKTPIG
+131 QPEGKDPLG

-166 TKVLQMIRE
+166 MKVLQILRE
-175 NLELKVNED
+175 NLEVKSNED

-206 ENVLKNIKDNFP
+206 ENVLKNIRDNFP

-227 NDQDRRTTIDI
+227 NDQDRHTTIDI

-253 FVSGEL
+253 FVSGDL

-274 PIKGRQAIYGILQVG
+274 PIKGRQAIYGILQVS
-289 APTSYLFTT
+289 APTTYLFST

-346 IHEMLLFLQKQLKS
+346 IHEMLLFLQKQLMKS
-360 LQPMEVCFAFKHNDS
+360 FQPMEVCFAFKNDDT
-375 FEVTDASTALFNSEK
+375 FEVTDASTTLFRLEEGK
-390 GQTYIKHVE
+390 TYIKHVE

-414 SRLTSNQIDYRSIMA
+414 NRLTPNQIEYRSIMA

-479 LQEMVDLDHLTKLY
+479 LQEMVDRDHLTKLY
-493 ARSYLDQYVEK
+493 ARSYLDQYVEE
-504 SLEKDQSGMFL
+504 SLKKDQSGMFL

-521 FKYINDTYGHQ
+521 FKRINDTYGHQ
-532 IGDKILMQ
+532 IGDKILVQ
-540 IALKLKET
+540 IAMKLNET
-548 IGDRG
+548 ISTRG

-564 VCVPNIDEKE
+564 VYVPNIDEKE
-574 AIELTTAIV
+574 SFELATTIV
-583 AVIPNATDPQVTI
+583 TMIPDTTDPQVTI
-596 SAGLITWDEQYRP
+596 SAGLITWDQNYRP
-609 AFQSVFSYADTAL
+609 AFQSVFLHADTAL

-628 GKNRFCIHDRFC
+628 GKNRFCIHDRYPK
-640 QTNS
+640 TNA

>member
-1 MYCKLIVIYWMLYR
+1 M
-15 KGDFMTDHL
+15 
-24 QTLKYIQSDVL
+24 
-35 SFWVN
+35 
-40 SKAQASFN
+40 AS
-48 EYFYS
+48 
-53 LKQCQKKRLGIV
+53 
-65 NAAFLSFDS
+65 
-74 NSLIPVEEMAALTI
+74 LTI
-88 ETKLNAVSWQMIEA
+88 ETKLNAVSWLMIEA
-102 SFYQQNVV
+102 SFYQQKVV

-115 LKEKEAY
+115 LKARQAY
-122 KMMTDLVLF
+122 SMMTDMVLF
-131 QAEGKTPIG
+131 QAEGNNPIG

-146 TDAWTDFMT
+146 TKSWTDFMT

-160 ECVETL
+160 KCIEIL
-166 TKVLQMIRE
+166 SQALQMMKD
-175 NLELKVNED
+175 NLDVKINED

-206 ENVLKNIKDNFP
+206 ENVLKNIRDNFP

-227 NDQDRRTTIDI
+227 NDQDRHTTIDI

-248 ATIEA
+248 TTIEA
-253 FVSGEL
+253 FVSGDL

-274 PIKGRQAIYGILQVG
+274 PIKGRQAIYGILQVS
-289 APTSYLFTT
+289 APTTYLFST

-346 IHEMLLFLQKQLKS
+346 IHEMLLFLQKQLLKS
-360 LQPMEVCFAFKHNDS
+360 FQPMEVCFAFKKDDT
-375 FEVTDASTALFNSEK
+375 FEVTGASTSLFSSEE

-399 QHFEHTNDPLFIADF
+399 QHFTQTNDPLFIADF
-414 SRLTSNQIDYRSIMA
+414 SRLTSKQIDYRSIMA

-465 HSSLAIANSILRNQ
+465 HSSLAIANSILRTQ

-493 ARSYLDQYVEK
+493 ARSYLDHFVEK
-504 SLEKDQSGMFL
+504 SLEYDQSGMFL

-521 FKYINDTYGHQ
+521 FKRINDTYGHQ
-532 IGDKILMQ
+532 VGDKILMQ
-540 IALKLKET
+540 IAVQLRET
-548 IGDRG
+548 IGSRG

-564 VCVPNIDEKE
+564 VYVPNISEKE
-574 AIELTTAIV
+574 ALELAAAIV
-583 AVIPNATDPQVTI
+583 EVIPSTTDPQVTI
-596 SAGLITWDEQYRP
+596 SAGLITWNDQDRP
-609 AFQSVFSYADTAL
+609 AFQSVFLHADTAL

-628 GKNRFCIHDRFC
+628 GKNRFCIHGDSF
-640 QTNS
+640 QTNQ

>member
-1 MYCKLIVIYWMLYR
+1 
-15 KGDFMTDHL
+15 MTDHL
-24 QTLKYIQSDVL
+24 QTLKYIKSDVL
-35 SFWVN
+35 SILVSSEEQN
-40 SKAQASFN
+40 GFN
-48 EYFYS
+48 GYFNP
-53 LKQCQKKRLGIV
+53 LKQCLKKRFGIV
-65 NAAFLSFDS
+65 NVAFLSFEG

-88 ETKLNAVSWQMIEA
+88 ETKLNAVSWLMIEA
-102 SFYQQNVV
+102 SFYQQKMV

-115 LKEKEAY
+115 LKEKKAY
-122 KMMTDLVLF
+122 TMMTDMVLF
-131 QAEGKTPIG
+131 QVEGKNPIG
-140 VLLVEA
+140 VLLVKA
-146 TDAWTDFMT
+146 TDTWIDFMT

-160 ECVETL
+160 KFVETL
-166 TKVLQMIRE
+166 SKVLQMTRE
-175 NLELKVNED
+175 NFEVKVNED

-274 PIKGRQAIYGILQVG
+274 PIKGRQAIYGILQVS
-289 APTSYLFTT
+289 APTTYLFST

-304 RMLAQASGNALE
+304 QMLAQTSGNALE

-346 IHEMLLFLQKQLKS
+346 IHEMLLFLQKQLMKS
-360 LQPMEVCFAFKHNDS
+360 FQPMEVCFAFKQNDT
-375 FEVTDASTALFNSEK
+375 FEVTDASTSLFNTEK

-414 SRLTSNQIDYRSIMA
+414 SRLTPNQIEYCSIMA

-465 HSSLAIANSILRNQ
+465 HSSLAIANSILRNR

-504 SLEKDQSGMFL
+504 SLKNDQSGMFL

-521 FKYINDTYGHQ
+521 FKRINDTYGHQ
-532 IGDKILMQ
+532 IGDKILIQ
-540 IALKLKET
+540 IAVQLKET
-548 IGDRG
+548 IGTRG

-564 VCVPNIDEKE
+564 VYIPNIDENE
-574 AIELTTAIV
+574 AIDLAAAIV
-583 AVIPNATDPQVTI
+583 AIIPSTTDPQVTI
-596 SAGLITWDEQYRP
+596 SAGLITWDELYRP
-609 AFQSVFSYADTAL
+609 AFQSVFLHADTAL

-628 GKNRFCIHDRFC
+628 GKNRFCIHDRSY
-640 QTNS
+640 QTKS

>member
-1 MYCKLIVIYWMLYR
+1 
-15 KGDFMTDHL
+15 MTDHL
-24 QTLKYIQSDVL
+24 QTLKYIKSDVL
-35 SFWVN
+35 SIWVS
-40 SKAQASFN
+40 SKEQTGLN
-48 EYFYS
+48 EYFHPVEQC
-53 LKQCQKKRLGIV
+53 LKKHFGIV
-65 NAAFLSFDS
+65 NAAFLGFEG
-74 NSLIPVEEMAALTI
+74 NYLIPVEEMATLTI
-88 ETKLNAVSWQMIEA
+88 ETKINAVSWLMIEA
-102 SFYQQNVV
+102 SFYQQRMV

-115 LKEKEAY
+115 FKEKEAY
-122 KMMTDLVLF
+122 SMMTDMVLF
-131 QAEGKTPIG
+131 QVEGKSPIG

-155 SDYGE
+155 SNYGE
-160 ECVETL
+160 ESIETL
-166 TKVLQMIRE
+166 TKFLQLMRE
-175 NLELKVNED
+175 NYEVKVNED

-227 NDQDRRTTIDI
+227 NDQDRHTTIDI

-253 FVSGEL
+253 FVSGDL
-259 TTELASDLNCRLLNA
+259 TTELASDLNCRVLNA
-274 PIKGRQAIYGILQVG
+274 PIKGRQAIYGILQVS
-289 APTSYLFTT
+289 APTTYLFST

-304 RMLAQASGNALE
+304 RMLAQTSGNALE

-346 IHEMLLFLQKQLKS
+346 INEMLLFLQKQLMKS
-360 LQPMEVCFAFKHNDS
+360 FQPMEVCFAFKHNDT
-375 FEVTDASTALFNSEK
+375 FEVTDASTALFYTEN
-390 GQTYIKHVE
+390 GQTFIKHVE
-399 QHFEHTNDPLFIADF
+399 QHFENTDDPLFIADF
-414 SRLTSNQIDYRSIMA
+414 SRITPNQIEYRSIMA

-444 LHKEPYFFS
+444 LHKDPYFFS

-465 HSSLAIANSILRNQ
+465 HSSLAIANSILRHQ

-504 SLEKDQSGMFL
+504 SLNNDQSGMFL

-521 FKYINDTYGHQ
+521 FKRVNDTYGHQ

-540 IALKLKET
+540 IAVQLKEM
-548 IGDRG
+548 IGARG

-564 VCVPNIDEKE
+564 VYVPNIEEKE
-574 AIELTTAIV
+574 AIELAEAIV
-583 AVIPNATDPQVTI
+583 AVIPNTTDPQVTI

-609 AFQSVFSYADTAL
+609 AFQSVFLHADTAL

-628 GKNRFCIHDRFC
+628 GKNRFCMHDRPY
-640 QTNS
+640 QIN

>member
-1 MYCKLIVIYWMLYR
+1 M
-15 KGDFMTDHL
+15 
-24 QTLKYIQSDVL
+24 
-35 SFWVN
+35 
-40 SKAQASFN
+40 
-48 EYFYS
+48 
-53 LKQCQKKRLGIV
+53 KQCLKKHLEIE
-65 NAAFLSFDS
+65 NAAFLSFEG

-88 ETKLNAVSWQMIEA
+88 ETKLNAVSWLMVEA
-102 SFYQQNVV
+102 SFYQQKIV

-122 KMMTDLVLF
+122 SMMTDMVLL
-131 QAEGKTPIG
+131 QAEGKIPIG
-140 VLLVEA
+140 ILLVEA
-146 TDAWTDFMT
+146 TDAWTDFII

-160 ECVETL
+160 ECLETL

-175 NLELKVNED
+175 NLEVKVNED

-227 NDQDRRTTIDI
+227 NDQDRHTTIDI

-274 PIKGRQAIYGILQVG
+274 PIKGRQAIYGILQVS
-289 APTSYLFTT
+289 APTTYLFTT
-298 TEKDFV
+298 TERDFV

-346 IHEMLLFLQKQLKS
+346 IHEMLLFLQKQLMKS
-360 LQPMEVCFAFKHNDS
+360 FQPMEVCFAFKNNNT
-375 FEVTDASTALFNSEK
+375 FEVTDASTALFNSVE

-414 SRLTSNQIDYRSIMA
+414 SRLTPNQIKYRSIMA
-429 IPILMEEKINGFSIV
+429 IPILMEEEINGFSIV
-444 LHKEPYFFS
+444 LHKDPYFFS

-504 SLEKDQSGMFL
+504 SLKNDQSGMFL

-521 FKYINDTYGHQ
+521 FKRINDTYGHQ
-532 IGDKILMQ
+532 IGDKILIQ
-540 IALKLKET
+540 IAAQLKEM
-548 IGDRG
+548 IGTRG

-564 VCVPNIDEKE
+564 VYVPNIDEQE
-574 AIELTTAIV
+574 AIELAAAIV
-583 AVIPNATDPQVTI
+583 AIIPSATDPQVTI
-596 SAGLITWDEQYRP
+596 SAGLITWDELYRP
-609 AFQSVFSYADTAL
+609 AFQSVFLHADTAL

-628 GKNRFCIHDRFC
+628 GKNRFCIHNRSY
-640 QTNS
+640 QTNP

>member
-1 MYCKLIVIYWMLYR
+1 
-15 KGDFMTDHL
+15 MTDHL
-24 QTLKYIQSDVL
+24 QTLKYIKSDVL
-35 SFWVN
+35 SIWV
-40 SKAQASFN
+40 SCKEQTGLN
-48 EYFYS
+48 EYFRP
-53 LKQCQKKRLGIV
+53 LKQCLKKHFGIV
-65 NAAFLSFDS
+65 NVAFLGFEG
-74 NSLIPVEEMAALTI
+74 NSLIPIEKMATLTI
-88 ETKLNAVSWQMIEA
+88 ETKLNAVSWLMIEA
-102 SFYQQNVV
+102 SFYQQRMV

-115 LKEKEAY
+115 LKEKADY
-122 KMMTDLVLF
+122 TMMTDMVLF
-131 QAEGKTPIG
+131 QVEGKNPIG

-155 SDYGE
+155 SNYGE
-160 ECVETL
+160 ESIETL
-166 TKVLQMIRE
+166 TKVLQLMRE
-175 NLELKVNED
+175 NNEVKVNED

-218 EFNVELILS
+218 EFNVGLILS
-227 NDQDRRTTIDI
+227 NDQDRHTTIDI

-259 TTELASDLNCRLLNA
+259 TTELASDLNCRVLNA
-274 PIKGRQAIYGILQVG
+274 PIKGRQAIYGILQVS
-289 APTSYLFTT
+289 APTTYLFST

-304 RMLAQASGNALE
+304 RMLAQTSGNALE

-346 IHEMLLFLQKQLKS
+346 INEMLLFLQKQLMKS
-360 LQPMEVCFAFKHNDS
+360 FQPMEVCFAFKHNDT
-375 FEVTDASTALFNSEK
+375 FEVTDASTTLFNTEK
-390 GQTYIKHVE
+390 GQTFIKHVE
-399 QHFEHTNDPLFIADF
+399 QHFENTDDPLFIADF
-414 SRLTSNQIDYRSIMA
+414 SRLTPNQIEYRSIMA

-504 SLEKDQSGMFL
+504 SLKSDQSGMFL

-521 FKYINDTYGHQ
+521 FKCVNDTYGHQ

-540 IALKLKET
+540 IAVKLKDM
-548 IGDRG
+548 IGARG

-564 VCVPNIDEKE
+564 VYVPNIEEKE
-574 AIELTTAIV
+574 AIELAEAIV
-583 AVIPNATDPQVTI
+583 AVIPNTTDPQVTI
-596 SAGLITWDEQYRP
+596 SAGLITWDELYRP
-609 AFQSVFSYADTAL
+609 AFQSVFLHADTAL

-628 GKNRFCIHDRFC
+628 GKNRFCMHDRPY
-640 QTNS
+640 QIN